1 MPKARPAASNAA
13 QPADDIPIA
22 QRDRYTPPAAHP
34 TIIKSRRRQQ
44 FRRLILVAAMF
55 GLLMLGA
62 VLIKNSLS
70 SNSNQ
75 VSTAAPNSPAI
86 NGDNS
91 SPAADTLLHHFRY
104 EEAPADRL
112 VAIGGGLQLRRSA
125 AKEFRSMIAAAR
137 AAGVNITTISAFRS
151 VADQQRLFFDIK
163 AERAQAAT
171 KRAEVSAPPNYSEHH
186 TGYAVD
192 LGDGNTP
199 AANLNQDF
207 EKTAAFQWLSAN
219 AARYSFELSFGQN
232 NSQGVSYEPWHW
244 RYVGDSDS
252 LETFYKAKNSV
263 P

>member
-13 QPADDIPIA
+13 KSADDIPIA
-22 QRDRYTPPAAHP
+22 QRDRYTPPAVHP
-34 TIIKSRRRQQ
+34 TIIKSRRKQQ
-44 FRRLILVAAMF
+44 LMKASLLIAVISLLV
-55 GLLMLGA
+55 LGA
-62 VLIKNSLS
+62 IFIKNSLS
-70 SNSNQ
+70 GNQ
-75 VSTAAPNSPAI
+75 ASTATPNSPAI
-86 NGDNS
+86 NGPAS
-91 SPAADTLLHHFRY
+91 SPDADTLLHHFRY
-104 EEAPADRL
+104 EEAPADQL
-112 VAIGGGLQLRRSA
+112 VTIGGGLQLRRPA
-125 AKEFRSMIAAAR
+125 AQKFRSMVAAAR

-151 VADQQRLFFDIK
+151 VTDQQRLFFDIK

-192 LGDGNTP
+192 LGDSNNP
-199 AANLNQDF
+199 AANLNQGFDQ
-207 EKTAAFQWLSAN
+207 TAAFQWLAAN

-232 NSQGVSYEPWHW
+232 NTQGVSYEPWHW